1 MPQPSGGP
9 VDSRVPGE
17 VGAPVDGV
25 TVIEPVIDVALT
37 PQVTRPSWRIVRL
50 AREVAR
56 FVHDLLSEV
65 P

>member
-17 VGAPVDGV
+17 VGVRVTGVSVLQPAPDA
-25 TVIEPVIDVALT
+25 PAASA
-37 PQVTRPSWRIVRL
+37 RPSWRISKLLRQ
-50 AREVAR
+50 VAR